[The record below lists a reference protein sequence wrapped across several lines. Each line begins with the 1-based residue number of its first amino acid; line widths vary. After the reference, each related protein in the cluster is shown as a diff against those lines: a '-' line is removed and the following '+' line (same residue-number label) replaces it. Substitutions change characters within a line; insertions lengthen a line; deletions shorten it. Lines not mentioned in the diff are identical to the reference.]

1 MAEAVTRSG
10 HVELRSKEPLT
21 QATKRHCSL
30 MVRRGR
36 FSCALL
42 MLAASVSVCGVAQTA
57 RPKVASGPGG
67 GATQVLFPLT
77 LRGAGE
83 TSALK
88 NGVAVENAANTRR
101 VIVIGFVGG
110 FARQDDPGHPEVQFA
125 EYLRDRYRP
134 EMHAEVFRNHD
145 GRRALHEVLHL
156 LDCNGNG
163 NPSATERENA
173 RIIIYGHSWGA
184 AETVVF
190 ARELEK
196 QGIPVQLTIQMDSIA
211 KPGRDDSKIPSNVA
225 NAINFYQ
232 SRGPLQ
238 GLTEIVATDPAQT
251 TIIGNL
257 QMTYKG
263 RRINCA
269 NYPWYART
277 LNKPHHEIE
286 NDPRVWDLAAT
297 LIDSEVEGRT
307 LTTRISSSWKPFVK

>member
-110 FARQDDPGHPEVQFA
+110 FARQDDPGILKCSLPNIF
-125 EYLRDRYRP
+125 
-134 EMHAEVFRNHD
+134 
-145 GRRALHEVLHL
+145 
-156 LDCNGNG
+156 
-163 NPSATERENA
+163 
-173 RIIIYGHSWGA
+173 
-184 AETVVF
+184 ETVI
-190 ARELEK
+190 APRCMPRCLEIMMGEGPFMKSCISSTAMETAIHRRPNEKSQESSSTDIAGVRRK
-196 QGIPVQLTIQMDSIA
+196 QWSLLESWKSRAFRFSSPSRWTASQNRAVTIRRSRQTWQMPSTSISRAGRFRDSQRSSQPTRL
-211 KPGRDDSKIPSNVA
+211 KRRSSV
-225 NAINFYQ
+225 
-232 SRGPLQ
+232 
-238 GLTEIVATDPAQT
+238 
-251 TIIGNL
+251 
-257 QMTYKG
+257 TYK
-263 RRINCA
+263 
-269 NYPWYART
+269 
-277 LNKPHHEIE
+277 
-286 NDPRVWDLAAT
+286 
-297 LIDSEVEGRT
+297 
-307 LTTRISSSWKPFVK
+307 